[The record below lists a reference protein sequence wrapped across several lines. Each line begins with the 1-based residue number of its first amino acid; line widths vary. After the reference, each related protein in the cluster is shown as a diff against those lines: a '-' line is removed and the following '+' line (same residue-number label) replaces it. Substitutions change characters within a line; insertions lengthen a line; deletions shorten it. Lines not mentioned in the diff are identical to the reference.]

1 MQTMKAALK
10 VAHFIEQ
17 NKLLVDK
24 KCILVAVSGGAD
36 SMALLRI
43 LVELGYSVEAM
54 HCNFHLRGEESDRDD
69 LFVQAECGKLGIPV
83 HRTDFDTS
91 AYAHKISIEMAAR
104 DLRYNYFETLLKEGN
119 DRFQAIAV
127 AHHQN
132 DVAETLLL
140 NLLRGT
146 GIAGFHGIRAI
157 RDSIVRPLL
166 CLSRNEILTYL
177 TQIEQDFITD
187 SSNLTE
193 DYMRNKIRLSVLP
206 LLETLNP
213 NIYESLN
220 KTAENIAEAEKVYQ
234 RGIEEG
240 GKRITIERTNAQTR
254 FSIPALLAEPSPK
267 ALLHE
272 MLSVYGF
279 TPSQEEDLLDSLK
292 GESGKKFHSENW
304 ILLKDRTE
312 LILFSQEAL
321 MEVPKPQLYCDI
333 YLRTELT
340 EIPHSA
346 TITCIDIDRLPTS
359 LIAEIEKRNTPNTI
373 NSIADLFCV
382 RPCEIGDRFQP
393 LGMKGFKLVSDFLT
407 DRKKTL
413 FEKQQQLVLTLPEQ
427 FGGNILW
434 VIAERMDHR
443 FRITENTHRIL
454 CISLF
459 QTERDKG
466 KKG

>member
-1 MQTMKAALK
+1 METALK
-10 VAHFIEQ
+10 VARFIE
-17 NKLLVDK
+17 KKGLLSHK
-24 KCILVAVSGGAD
+24 KSILVAVSGGAD

-69 LFVQAECGKLGIPV
+69 LFVQTECRKLGVHV

-91 AYAHKISIEMAAR
+91 AFATTHKISIEMAAR
-104 DLRYNYFETLLKEGN
+104 DLRYNYFKTLLKEGN
-119 DRFQAIAV
+119 GRFQAIAV
-127 AHHQN
+127 AHHRN

-146 GIAGFHGIRAI
+146 GIAGFHGIRTI
-157 RDSIVRPLL
+157 NNSIVRPLL
-166 CLSRNEILTYL
+166 CLSRSEILTYL
-177 TQIEQDFITD
+177 TQIGQKFVTD

-193 DYMRNKIRLSVLP
+193 EYMRNKIRLSVLP

-220 KTAENIAEAEKVYQ
+220 QTADNIAEAEIVYQ
-234 RGIEEG
+234 KGIEEG
-240 GKRITIERTNAQTR
+240 KKRVTLEKSNTQIR
-254 FSIPALLAEPSPK
+254 FSISALLAEPSPK

-272 MLSVYGF
+272 MLSTYGF
-279 TPSQEEDLLDSLK
+279 TPSQEEDILDSLE
-292 GESGKKFHSENW
+292 GESGKNFHSENW
-304 ILLKDRTE
+304 TILKDRTE
-312 LILFSQEAL
+312 LILLSQKAL
-321 MEVPKPQLYCDI
+321 LEVAKPQLHCSI

-340 EIPHSA
+340 EIPHTP
-346 TITCIDIDRLPTS
+346 TIACIDIDRLPPS
-359 LIAEIEKRNTPNTI
+359 LITEIEKKKTSDSINTI
-373 NSIADLFCV
+373 GDLFCV
-382 RPCEIGDRFQP
+382 RPYEMGDRFQP

-427 FGGNILW
+427 LGGNILW
-434 VIAERMDHR
+434 LINERMDHR

-454 CISLF
+454 CISPSH
-459 QTERDKG
+459 TVKAKG
-466 KKG
+466 QKG